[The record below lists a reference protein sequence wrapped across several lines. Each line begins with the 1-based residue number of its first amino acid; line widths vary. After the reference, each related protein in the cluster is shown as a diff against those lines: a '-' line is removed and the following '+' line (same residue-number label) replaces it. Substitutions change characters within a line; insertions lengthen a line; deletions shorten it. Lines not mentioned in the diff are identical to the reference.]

1 MPCGPGIAS
10 LAPQQNPTSMADP
23 TSQESSPVEISVLDL
38 PKNLGDLVLKA
49 DAAIEQNNLGYA
61 VKILLSVLKA
71 EPGFVDGRKN
81 FDS

>member
-1 MPCGPGIAS
+1 
-10 LAPQQNPTSMADP
+10 MADQSP
-23 TSQESSPVEISVLDL
+23 QESSPVEISVADL

-71 EPGFVDGRKN
+71 EPGFVDGRKS
-81 FDS
+81 FVRRR